1 MLTWVNQDW
10 FFMYFF
16 LSNFILLYLMGS
28 ELRYI
33 VCPFLKK
40 IIFSHIILITFLF
53 KFDQF
58 TIVSSFFFFV

>member
-1 MLTWVNQDW
+1 
-10 FFMYFF
+10 
-16 LSNFILLYLMGS
+16 MGS

-58 TIVSSFFFFV
+58 TIVSSFFFCLIKINLAYSI